1 MTLACSCDVFLVCKL
16 LQKRKEKKKR
26 LYIGDFVKKRELPMV
41 IIMILRGLHVYVSF
55 DSLTYFQGPD
65 DCRNVGKNVVFS
77 RQF

>member
-1 MTLACSCDVFLVCKL
+1 MQAVI
-16 LQKRKEKKKR
+16 KEKEKKQQQKKR